1 MAVCQR
7 SWEGGH
13 IKLGCHLSSV
23 AGQQNPMSQCPANFS
38 ALRSNCRLISVR
50 ESTRQPA
57 YKGYSACK
65 SQIHR
70 VGSQKVSFLSIE
82 KSKKVMIEAAGD
94 ARRCCVSLRSKGLG
108 GIKGT
113 CQTKQKAM
121 IHAEKKKKNSL
132 CKILLF
138 TCDAT
143 NRFKSII
150 SVCECCQVSKNDAC
164 NGFLLLTLLS
174 CALNCVFMCCV
185 KEGLR

>member
-1 MAVCQR
+1 MAGCQR

-13 IKLGCHLSSV
+13 IKLGCRLSSV

-94 ARRCCVSLRSKGLG
+94 ARRFCVSLRSKGLG

-121 IHAEKKKKNSL
+121 IHAEGKKKTDFVKYFCSHVTPLTVLKVLFL
-132 CKILLF
+132 CV
-138 TCDAT
+138 
-143 NRFKSII
+143 NVFKSQRMTHVTV
-150 SVCECCQVSKNDAC
+150 SFYWHCCLVH
-164 NGFLLLTLLS
+164 
-174 CALNCVFMCCV
+174 
-185 KEGLR
+185 